1 MVDEDLPLAVGGEE
15 ALLPVAV
22 DAPVAL
28 LQPVRVPRDFVVDE
42 PVAVVLE
49 VQAFGG
55 GVGGEQDAHR
65 ADFGSRLEGGFDI
78 LPLLQVHAAVHGQQ
92 PVVAGEALLGEDFL
106 EPVLRGPVFG
116 EEDDP
121 LVAPFLVGANVRVE
135 PVDQALHLRVE
146 LARRLFRPLPHLLEQ
161 GQFVLGRFAEQQ
173 RGGVHG
179 VGRGF
184 VVLGVV
190 GVVLVDAVEFLL
202 QDADRRLA
210 DGLATLGLPERF
222 LVLIERGEEG
232 SRAGEEPLLQRLENE
247 LGRQLLG
254 VVLGPLDPQFGVL
267 PERSVDGPFL
277 VGVRNLD
284 GVQHPLRETVASRP
298 TSAAVPTSCAGP

>member
-1 MVDEDLPLAVGGEE
+1 MVS
-15 ALLPVAV
+15 
-22 DAPVAL
+22 
-28 LQPVRVPRDFVVDE
+28 
-42 PVAVVLE
+42 
-49 VQAFGG
+49 
-55 GVGGEQDAHR
+55 
-65 ADFGSRLEGGFDI
+65 SRSSL
-78 LPLLQVHAAVHGQQ
+78 
-92 PVVAGEALLGEDFL
+92 GEAMLGEDFL

-121 LVAPFLVGANVRVE
+121 LVAPFLAGANVRVE

-146 LARRLFRPLPHLLEQ
+146 LARRLFRPLPHLLQQ
-161 GQFVLGRFAEQQ
+161 GQFIRGRLAEQQ

-190 GVVLVDAVEFLL
+190 GVVLVDPVEFLL

-210 DGLATLGLPERF
+210 DGLAPLGLPQRF

-232 SRAGEEPLLQRLENE
+232 SRAGEEPLLERLEDE

-267 PERSVDGPFL
+267 PEGSVDGPFL
-277 VGVRNLD
+277 VGVGNLD